1 MTLLTRVLASLLIV
15 TAPLAAAEFVSKE
28 KGFRVTFP
36 AAARE
41 LAPPPQLGPNIAG
54 FKQWLVEVDPRAYT
68 VSVTDWQK
76 LGPDDDTL
84 LDILKDT
91 AVSSLPGGQLKGER
105 FIAVDGRAG
114 RELDIDL
121 PDGSRFTIELL
132 LDRAARRSIQVLA
145 GVPKTERAHPSV
157 RAFLDSFRFLTPIE
171 KTIYTAKGG
180 TFSVVFPGP
189 VIETSEEEVPEGLRS
204 TVETAADGRSFTV
217 MQLESKTKLD
227 GDAQQRLDNARDGML
242 KRVKE
247 ARLVSETRTTVGSR
261 PARDLQMD
269 AAGNQTIF
277 SRVVLDAARQRVF
290 IMMLLSRKPRADG
303 AVAKAFFD
311 TFQLAEAR

>member
-1 MTLLTRVLASLLIV
+1 MTLLTRVLASVLIV

-41 LAPPPQLGPNIAG
+41 LGSPPQLGPNIAG
-54 FKQWLVEVDPRAYT
+54 FKQWLVEIAPRAYT
-68 VSVTDWQK
+68 VSVTDWQT

-84 LDILKDT
+84 LDLLKDA

-121 PDGSRFTIELL
+121 PDGSRFTTALL

-145 GVPKTERAHPSV
+145 GVPKTELAHPSV

-180 TFSVVFPGP
+180 TFSAVFPGP
-189 VIETSEEEVPEGLRS
+189 VIEKSEEVPEGVRL
-204 TVETAADGRSFTV
+204 TAETAADGRSFNVTQV
-217 MQLESKTKLD
+217 ESKTKLD
-227 GDAQQRLDNARDGML
+227 GDAQQRLDNSRDGML

-269 AAGNQTIF
+269 AAGNQTMFARI
-277 SRVVLDAARQRVF
+277 VLDAPRQRAFV
-290 IMMLLSRKPRADG
+290 MMVISRKPRADA

-311 TFQLAEAR
+311 TFRLAEAR

>member
-1 MTLLTRVLASLLIV
+1 MKDG
-15 TAPLAAAEFVSKE
+15 FVS
-28 KGFRVTFP
+28 
-36 AAARE
+36 A
-41 LAPPPQLGPNIAG
+41 
-54 FKQWLVEVDPRAYT
+54 
-68 VSVTDWQK
+68 
-76 LGPDDDTL
+76 
-84 LDILKDT
+84 
-91 AVSSLPGGQLKGER
+91 LPGGQLKGER

-121 PDGSRFTIELL
+121 PDGSRFTNEIL

-145 GVPKTERAHPSV
+145 GVPKTELAHASV

-180 TFSVVFPGP
+180 TFSAVFPGP
-189 VIETSEEEVPEGLRS
+189 VIEKSEEVPEGVRL
-204 TVETAADGRSFTV
+204 TVETAADGRSFSV
-217 MQLESKTKLD
+217 MQIEAKTKLD
-227 GDAQQRLDNARDGML
+227 GDAQLRLDNSRDGML

-247 ARLVSETRTTVGSR
+247 ASLVSEARTSVGSR

-290 IMMLLSRKPRADG
+290 VMMVISRKPRADA
-303 AVAKAFFD
+303 AVAKTFFD